1 MANGSTGE
9 PSGFGSEPRV
19 PMHAFAASTG
29 LLFLLVGVAGFVPGI
44 TSRYGDMAFAGPD
57 SGAKLLGVFE
67 VSVLH
72 NLVHLLFGIGVIAAA
87 KYSWARVYLPGGGVI
102 VLALGVYGTLVDR
115 ASDAN
120 FLPVNRAD
128 NVLHLV
134 LGVAMIGLGVLGT
147 RLPKPWDAVPPPSG

>member
-1 MANGSTGE
+1 MANGSSDQ

-19 PMHAFAASTG
+19 PMHAFAASAG
-29 LLFLLVGVAGFVPGI
+29 LLFLLLGVLGFIPGI
-44 TSRYGDMAFAGPD
+44 TSHYGDMAFAGPG
-57 SGAKLLGVFE
+57 SGARLFGVFE

-72 NLVHLLFGIGVIAAA
+72 NLVHLLFGIGFIAAA
-87 KYSWARVYLPGGGVI
+87 KYSWARLYLLGGGTLLL
-102 VLALGVYGTLVDR
+102 VLAAYGALVDR

-134 LGVAMIGLGVLGT
+134 LGLAMVGLGVLGA
-147 RLPKPWDAVPPPSG
+147 RLRKPWDPVPAP